1 MDRTVTALTAQKR
14 NPNRINVFLD
24 GEFSFGLS
32 RIVAAW
38 LRIGEELSEE
48 KIARL
53 KEQDTLE
60 VATQR
65 AIELLSY
72 RPRSE
77 SEIRKRLADHGFG
90 VENIE
95 AVLERLRVS
104 GLVSDEN
111 FARAWVDN
119 RVTFRPRSRRMV
131 AFELRQKGVS
141 EETIDQA
148 LNELPEDEDLAYQ
161 SGLRYAPR
169 LESLELE
176 DFRKKMAGFLGR
188 KGFSYGTVAEVT
200 RRIWKEMR
208 EKAD

>member
-77 SEIRKRLADHGFG
+77 AEIRKRLADHGFG

-95 AVLERLRVS
+95 AVLERLRKS

-111 FARAWVDN
+111 FARAWADN

-131 AFELRQKGVS
+131 AVELRQKGVS

-148 LNELPEDEDLAYQ
+148 LNELPEDDDLAYQ

-169 LESLELE
+169 LEGLELE

>member
-77 SEIRKRLADHGFG
+77 AEIRKRLADHGFG

-95 AVLERLRVS
+95 AVLERLRKS

-131 AFELRQKGVS
+131 AVELRQKGVS

-148 LNELPEDEDLAYQ
+148 LNELPDDDDLAYQ

-169 LESLELE
+169 LENLELD

-200 RRIWKEMR
+200 RRIWKELR

>member
-1 MDRTVTALTAQKR
+1 MWRPGCELAKILT
-14 NPNRINVFLD
+14 
-24 GEFSFGLS
+24 
-32 RIVAAW
+32 
-38 LRIGEELSEE
+38 EE

-72 RPRSE
+72 RPRAE
-77 SEIRKRLADHGFG
+77 AEIRKRLAEHGFS

-131 AFELRQKGVS
+131 ALELRQKGVS

-148 LNELPEDEDLAYQ
+148 LNELPDDEDLAYQ
-161 SGLRYAPR
+161 SGLRYARR
-169 LESLELE
+169 LEGLELD

-188 KGFSYGTVAEVT
+188 KGFSYGTAAEVT
-200 RRIWKEMR
+200 RKIWKEMR